1 MTYDVII
8 TYFVYIRQ
16 FDDFYCSRGAGQ
28 TKLGRILHEGPNV
41 RQSFGGCYKIP
52 YKIFTHFD
60 HVTYDVISPIFMT
73 FTVHEVQAKLNE
85 VEYCMRAQML
95 DKHLGGVIK
104 YPLKFPLI
112 SIT

>member
-1 MTYDVII
+1 
-8 TYFVYIRQ
+8 
-16 FDDFYCSRGAGQ
+16 
-28 TKLGRILHEGPNV
+28 
-41 RQSFGGCYKIP
+41 
-52 YKIFTHFD
+52 
-60 HVTYDVISPIFMT
+60 MT

-104 YPLKFPLI
+104 YLLKFPLI